1 MKKGVIAMMILA
13 CLGLGAAVVCI
24 SMQEDK
30 DAPEITF
37 AGEDITYIEGTD
49 YETLLKDVTAID
61 QQDGDVSESLVVE
74 SVHESS
80 DKNTA
85 TAVFVARDS
94 SNNITKISKAIEY
107 KSSGSPDRKPDD
119 NETEEVK
126 EDQETSPQGTS
137 NDLPEGQ
144 GEEATNDTEE
154 IDLPEGSPRI
164 TLTQNQLTLRVG
176 QSYNRIAMVEEIT
189 DDEDDRNYLFRQIQI
204 SGDDVNINAA
214 GTYEQIYYV
223 VDSDG
228 NRSNEAKLTVV
239 VQ

>member
-37 AGEDITYIEGTD
+37 AREDITYIEGKD
-49 YETLLKDVTAID
+49 YETLLKDVAAID
-61 QQDGDVSESLVVE
+61 EQDGDVSDSLVVE

-94 SNNITKISKAIEY
+94 SNNITKISKVIGY
-107 KSSGSPDRKPDD
+107 KSSDSPDRKPDV
-119 NETEEVK
+119 NEAEEIK
-126 EDQETSPQGTS
+126 ENQETSSQGTS
-137 NDLPEGQ
+137 NDLSEGQ
-144 GEEATNDTEE
+144 GEKATNDTEE